1 MADQQL
7 KIDLTAR
14 DKTSAAFRSLNARLA
29 TTRKAAASVSAAI
42 GKVTLAAGALGT
54 GLFVAT
60 KKALNFADDIAKIA
74 DKVGVTTDA
83 LQEYRFAAELAG
95 VKSDELDKAL
105 RKLQQ
110 SAGEATTKGTGTAA
124 DSFRLLGLEADLAS
138 GKLEDG
144 VVRFRAVVNALSK
157 VESQSQ
163 KSSIAAGIFGARLG
177 PQMMNLLNQGI
188 PAIDKAAERY
198 KALGGTINESV
209 LRASEQAVDALTEL
223 ESILTKQLTNA
234 LVSTAPKIVEFGNR
248 VVENMPKIISFLERM
263 AELIG
268 IIEKPIDV
276 KIVALSKQI
285 AEAQEKLVK
294 AKRLAGGMGKVE
306 AEKMIKALQNEIK
319 DAEAKIAELQKK
331 GAAAVQPMLAQKE
344 ASKTAASEAAAK
356 TELMTSLAKQKED
369 EKFILDIKKAIA
381 EVAAKEK
388 EVIDQ
393 ISESQRRAKQ
403 IAQSQVRLMNASNL
417 EREKALKLE
426 QTIYELQQ
434 AGVDLNSAKMKGLM
448 EEIEANLDAEYQA
461 KTILEEKLKVD
472 EARNKAA
479 ERQKE
484 LQQQIS
490 DIMQDGIRT
499 ANEAI
504 SGLISGTMKW
514 KDALGLVLRK
524 VLDIV
529 TTMNKGGKKGGG
541 FNIGSLF
548 KMGLSMFAASQGV
561 PATPMGTSTGPM
573 FPGLMDFHTGGV
585 VGQGP
590 RGFRSDERMILAR
603 TGERVLNRGQ
613 TAISS
618 GGNGVVLNQT
628 VNLTTGIQQT
638 VRAEVMS
645 MAPQIAAQA
654 KAAVLDAKR
663 RGGSYAA
670 AFA

>member
-7 KIDLTAR
+7 KIDLTAK
-14 DKTSAAFRSLNARLA
+14 DKTAAAFRSLNARLA
-29 TTRKAAASVSAAI
+29 STRKAATAVSGAI

-110 SAGEATTKGTGTAA
+110 SAGEARTKGTGVAA
-124 DSFRLLGLEADLAS
+124 DTFKLLGLEAELAS

-144 VVRFRAVVNALSK
+144 VVRFRTVVNALSK
-157 VESQSQ
+157 VESQAD
-163 KSSIAAGIFGARLG
+163 KAALAAGLFGARLG

-188 PAIDKAAERY
+188 PAIDKAGARLRAFDGIM
-198 KALGGTINESV
+198 KESV
-209 LRASEQAVDALTEL
+209 LRTSEQAVDALTEL
-223 ESILTKQLTNA
+223 ETILSKQLSTA
-234 LVSTAPKIVEFGNR
+234 LVQTAPKIIEFGNR
-248 VVENMPKIISFLERM
+248 VVENMPKIIKFLERV

-276 KIVALSKQI
+276 QVVELSKQI
-285 AEAQEKLVK
+285 AEAEKSIIRI
-294 AKRLAGGMGKVE
+294 KRAGASIGKEE
-306 AEKMIKALQNEIK
+306 AARMIANLQQEIK
-319 DAEAKIAELQKK
+319 
-331 GAAAVQPMLAQKE
+331 VAQATIE
-344 ASKTAASEAAAK
+344 Q
-356 TELMTSLAKQKED
+356 MTSKQREVVNQMTKTKEPTKD
-369 EKFILDIKKAIA
+369 ADTKNKQTENALSTVQLRLRDKIVQSQLRARMVA
-381 EVAAKEK
+381 E
-388 EVIDQ
+388 
-393 ISESQRRAKQ
+393 
-403 IAQSQVRLMNASNL
+403 SQVRLMNETKN
-417 EREKALKLE
+417 EREKQLKLE
-426 QTIYELQQ
+426 QIMYEL
-434 AGVDLNSAKMKGLM
+434 D
-448 EEIEANLDAEYQA
+448 QA
-461 KTILEEKLKVD
+461 KLQLTSAEMKLLKEDLDREFQAKLILEEKLKVD

-484 LQQQIS
+484 LQKQIA

-504 SGLISGTMKW
+504 SGLVSGTMKW
-514 KDALGLVLRK
+514 KDALGLVLK
-524 VLDIV
+524 KMLDIASS
-529 TTMNKGGKKGGG
+529 MGKTKSGG
-541 FNIGSLF
+541 FSLGNLL
-548 KMGLSMFAASQGV
+548 KMGMSMFAASQGV
-561 PATPMGTSTGPM
+561 PTTPMGTSTGPM

-585 VGQGP
+585 VGRGP
-590 RGFRSDERMILAR
+590 KGFRSDERMILAR

-613 TAISS
+613 TAMSS